1 MLTARSGFQSPRLP
15 CLLSALHP
23 PSLVGGHRS
32 PWSPPSLA
40 SPTLSS
46 PLPSSLPLRHLVS
59 RQVPARL
66 DTIKGGGMTQDHV
79 IIHFSKTRFL
89 CTWRNDELQSE
100 PCTRKPELCTRR
112 GWKKQ
117 AQLSLGSLRPGPHS
131 GNCLT
136 VTKSL
141 MLVDGS
147 VGAALEQYPPPP
159 PRTHSLHRTQF

>member
-1 MLTARSGFQSPRLP
+1 MLTARSGFPSPRLP
-15 CLLSALHP
+15 CLLSARHP
-23 PSLVGGHRS
+23 PSLVGGRWS
-32 PWSPPSLA
+32 PWGLPSLA
-40 SPTLSS
+40 APTLSG

-59 RQVPARL
+59 RQFPARL

-117 AQLSLGSLRPGPHS
+117 AQLSLGSLRPGPRS

-147 VGAALEQYPPPP
+147 VGAALEQYPPTHTH
-159 PRTHSLHRTQF
+159 THSLHRTQI

>member
-15 CLLSALHP
+15 CLLSARHP
-23 PSLVGGHRS
+23 LVGGHRS
-32 PWSPPSLA
+32 PWGLPSLA
-40 SPTLSS
+40 APTLSG
-46 PLPSSLPLRHLVS
+46 PLPSSLPLRPLVS

-117 AQLSLGSLRPGPHS
+117 AQLSLGSLRPGPRS

-147 VGAALEQYPPPP
+147 VGAALEQYPPPH
-159 PRTHSLHRTQF
+159 THSLHRTQF